1 MRVVRDSVAQRRT
14 ITGSS
19 RRAAAHARAQVII
32 QLSKV
37 RVPAPGALL
46 TRSYYHSESG
56 TSMTGPIPL
65 PKQYPAHLQLCYRG
79 VKYRPAALQ
88 LFVQRGGWGPEY
100 IPTTKPPV
108 KAALKAP
115 VFSLEP

>member
-46 TRSYYHSESG
+46 TRSYYHSGSG

-88 LFVQRGGWGPEY
+88 LFVARGGWGKEFVYARNIRNSRDGTNQPLQ
-100 IPTTKPPV
+100 K
-108 KAALKAP
+108 
-115 VFSLEP
+115 